1 MIELIAAV
9 MVAAAPLPP
18 SRVRIDCPFTPIF
31 FDNGRREMDEQGLY
45 MLATS
50 YNWVLDRS
58 RDDVRIVLRTSTREP
73 DKIAFSDVSHA
84 RAEAVRAVLIAD
96 GIPADH
102 IFVAHDFRE
111 GPNFAPEG
119 WVGGWVYL
127 DFYVSPSVMAQI
139 MPRDGTVC

>member
-1 MIELIAAV
+1 MIELFVAV

-18 SRVRIDCPFTPIF
+18 SRVRINCPFIPIF
-31 FDNGRREMDEQGLY
+31 FENGRREIDEQGLY
-45 MLATS
+45 MLDKS
-50 YNWVLDRS
+50 YDWVLNRS
-58 RDDVRIVLRTSTREP
+58 RDDVRIVLRTSTRES
-73 DKIAFSDVSHA
+73 DKIAFSDVSHS

-102 IFVAHDFRE
+102 ILVAHDFRE

-127 DFYVSPSVMAQI
+127 DFYVSTSVMAEI